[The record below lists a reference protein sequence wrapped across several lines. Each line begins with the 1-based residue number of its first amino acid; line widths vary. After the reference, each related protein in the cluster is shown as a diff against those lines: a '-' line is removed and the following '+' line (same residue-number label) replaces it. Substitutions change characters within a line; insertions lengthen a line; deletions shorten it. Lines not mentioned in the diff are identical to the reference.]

1 MKINIST
8 VIGLVKRQL
17 KTTFY
22 ISNDKT
28 TQIYNFHF
36 STEMVKL
43 RFK

>member
-28 TQIYNFHF
+28 TQISITFT
-36 STEMVKL
+36 SELKW
-43 RFK
+43 